1 MAVGVAERARF
12 DMMPAAGDRAEQ
24 RSFQGDVDVMRIS
37 TLIVTA
43 VGVSWAMLV
52 GCQSKQARQVQLEP
66 EDVLAVA
73 PMDAQQMDS
82 AWEYVSG
89 KYDANGDGQVVEAE
103 YDRDS
108 GRFDRLDRNS
118 DGVITAADYAR
129 GGGGRGGMGGM
140 RTQQLI
146 AQYFQIDE
154 DNDELALEELEQAI
168 VSYDAN
174 NDGYLERDEFESQA
188 EARRIVP
195 SEQMERMM
203 RMALQGMDPW
213 DALIEG
219 TDSDG
224 DGHVT
229 GSELVAFFKERDDGD
244 GVWSLNRGRGGR
256 GGGARGGGARGGAG
270 SRAMSGAPEGEMAPD
285 FTLAPPHGS
294 EPVSLSSFRGN
305 LPVALIFGSYT

>member
-1 MAVGVAERARF
+1 
-12 DMMPAAGDRAEQ
+12 MMPATRDYAEQ
-24 RSFQGDVDVMRIS
+24 RSFQGDVDAMRMS

-43 VGVSWAMLV
+43 AGVGWAMLV
-52 GCQSKQARQVQLEP
+52 GCQSKQARQVLVEP
-66 EDVLAVA
+66 ENVLAVA

-82 AWEYVSG
+82 AWAYLSA
-89 KYDANGDGQVVEAE
+89 KYDANDDGQVVEAE

-129 GGGGRGGMGGM
+129 GSGGRGSMAGM

-146 AQYFQIDE
+146 AQYFQMDE
-154 DNDELALEELEQAI
+154 DNDELALGELEQAI
-168 VSYDAN
+168 ISYDAN
-174 NDGYLERDEFESQA
+174 NDGYIERDEFESQA
-188 EARRIVP
+188 EARRVVP

-203 RMALQGMDPW
+203 RRFMQGMEPW

-224 DGHVT
+224 DGHIA
-229 GSELVAFFKERDDGD
+229 GSELVAFFTERDDGD

-256 GGGARGGGARGGAG
+256 GGRGRAGGAN
-270 SRAMSGAPEGEMAPD
+270 SRAMSGAPAGEMAPD
-285 FTLAPPHGS
+285 FTLAPPHGNDT
-294 EPVSLSSFRGN
+294 VTLSSFRRN
-305 LPVALIFGSYT
+305 LPLALIFGSYT

>member
-1 MAVGVAERARF
+1 
-12 DMMPAAGDRAEQ
+12 MMPTAGDCVEQ
-24 RSFQGDVDVMRIS
+24 RSFQGDADVMRMS
-37 TLIVTA
+37 SLIVTA
-43 VGVSWAMLV
+43 TGVSWAMLV
-52 GCQSKQARQVQLEP
+52 GCQSKQARQVLVEP

-89 KYDANGDGQVVEAE
+89 KYDANDDGQVVEAE

-118 DGVITAADYAR
+118 DGVITAADFAR
-129 GGGGRGGMGGM
+129 GRGGRGSMGGM
-140 RTQQLI
+140 RTQRLI
-146 AQYFQIDE
+146 AQYFQMD
-154 DNDELALEELEQAI
+154 DDHDELGLGELEQAI
-168 VSYDAN
+168 VLYDAN
-174 NDGYLERDEFESQA
+174 NNGYVERDEFESQA
-188 EARRIVP
+188 EARRIVS

-203 RMALQGMDPW
+203 RMAMHGMEPW

-224 DGHVT
+224 DGHIA

-244 GVWSLNRGRGGR
+244 GVWSLNRGRGMRRGGR
-256 GGGARGGGARGGAG
+256 GGPGGAG

-285 FTLAPPHGS
+285 FTLAPPHGN
-294 EPVSLSSFRGN
+294 ETVTLSSFRGN